1 MVRSM
6 NVANLIDALVRQT
19 SVLLAQLATT
29 GGGRAQLANTA
40 NQVFLDIVGALR
52 EQGLGNRVIADMF
65 GLALRTYQERV
76 RKLSESRTIRG
87 KSLWEAVLEH
97 IRLHGPILRADVLQ
111 RFRYDDADTVRGVL
125 RDLTHAG
132 LVYRTGR
139 GDAVSYRALEEALL
153 GELADQSEGSLLN
166 VVHITVAQRGS
177 QSVAELAAHTALP
190 EERVAGA
197 LATLEARGLVRTRG
211 TEAPLRYTTDE
222 CALPYEDPSGWE
234 AALLD
239 HYQAMVGALC
249 AKLDAGTRGAQSKD
263 VIGGSTYG
271 FEVWP
276 GHPQYEEVRGL
287 LSQFRRR
294 CSALRETV
302 AAHNQTGAAPT
313 ERERVILY
321 FGQNIV
327 AELGE
332 NDDDD
337 DAQ

>member
-1 MVRSM
+1 M

-97 IRLHGPILRADVLQ
+97 IRLHGPVLRADVLQ
-111 RFRYDDADTVRGVL
+111 RFRYDDGETVRGVL
-125 RDLTHAG
+125 RDLTNAG
-132 LVYRTGR
+132 VVYRTGR
-139 GDAVSYRALEEALL
+139 GDAVSYRALDESLL
-153 GELADQSEGSLLN
+153 GELAEQSEESLLN

-177 QSVAELAAHTALP
+177 QSVADLAVHIALP
-190 EERVAGA
+190 EERVEAA
-197 LATLEARGLVRTRG
+197 LAALQARGLVRTRG
-211 TEAPLRYTTDE
+211 TEVPTRYTTDE
-222 CALPYEDPSGWE
+222 CALPFEDPKGWE

-239 HYQAMVGALC
+239 HYQAMVSALC
-249 AKLDAGTRGAQSKD
+249 AKLDLGTRGAQLKD

-287 LSQFRRR
+287 LSEFRRR
-294 CSALRETV
+294 CSELRETV
-302 AAHNQTGAAPT
+302 ATHNQSAVAPV

-321 FGQNIV
+321 FGQNVV

-332 NDDDD
+332 NDNDDD
-337 DAQ
+337 PQ